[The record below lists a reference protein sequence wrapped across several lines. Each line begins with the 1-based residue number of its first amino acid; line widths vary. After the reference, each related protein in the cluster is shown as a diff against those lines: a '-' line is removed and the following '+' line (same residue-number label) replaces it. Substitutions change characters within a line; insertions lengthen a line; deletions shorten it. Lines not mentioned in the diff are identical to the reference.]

1 MAARHF
7 KVQISIITNLQFFGK
22 YLEQSI
28 SKMVGDTQRAVGSAY
43 SVLRYIA
50 QIRRHKWGYY
60 VSLPEIGDYIIRKYL
75 ITKKSKIVLSRS
87 NSPEIAV
94 WEIFHKLGITK
105 ISENPV

>member
-28 SKMVGDTQRAVGSAY
+28 SKMVGDTQRAVASAY
-43 SVLRYIA
+43 SVLRYIT

-60 VSLPEIGDYIIRKYL
+60 VSLPEIGDYMYIDL
-75 ITKKSKIVLSRS
+75 FFNEHLDSG
-87 NSPEIAV
+87 
-94 WEIFHKLGITK
+94 FFLGQ
-105 ISENPV
+105 S